1 MSRRLAAISRDQ
13 ALDYATSIGID
24 SEPVS
29 DRPDRGSTRGENV
42 GLAYFT
48 VDGGEEPRFG
58 LLDGE
63 RVIDLAQSGGPES
76 LTAALQMPVEAL
88 RAALRVA
95 ADAPSG
101 AMPLESVVLNA
112 PIDRQEVWAA
122 GVTYLRSRDARMEE
136 SKQRDVYDRVYD
148 ADRPELFLKATP
160 NRVSGPGEAIAIR
173 GDSGWDVPEP
183 ELAILLNAGGE
194 LVGYTIGND
203 VSSRSIEGENPLYLP
218 QAKVYSR
225 CAALGPVVVT
235 TDELSDVSNLAIQL
249 TIRRGGTELFQDS
262 TATSQLHR
270 SLSDLVA
277 YLLRHNEFPAGVFL
291 MTGTGIVPPS
301 EFTLQDGDE
310 VTIRVDGIG
319 SLVNPVV
326 RLS

>member
-1 MSRRLAAISRDQ
+1 VRF
-13 ALDYATSIGID
+13 
-24 SEPVS
+24 
-29 DRPDRGSTRGENV
+29 
-42 GLAYFT
+42 AYFT
-48 VDGGEEPRFG
+48 VDGVNEPRFG

-63 RVIDLAQSGGPES
+63 RVIDLARTGGPDS
-76 LTAALQMPVEAL
+76 LAAALRMPASEL
-88 RAALRVA
+88 RAALKTVVDTPHEDSPLTA
-95 ADAPSG
+95 AT
-101 AMPLESVVLNA
+101 LKA

-136 SKQRDVYDRVYD
+136 SSQRDVYDRVYD

-183 ELAILLNAGGE
+183 ELAILVNAHGE

-218 QAKVYSR
+218 QAKVYSQ
-225 CAALGPVVVT
+225 CAALGPVVVL
-235 TDELSDVSNLAIQL
+235 TDELPDVSDLEIQL
-249 TIRRGGTELFQDS
+249 TIRRDGRQLFQES

-270 SLSDLVA
+270 SLSDLME
-277 YLLRHNEFPAGVFL
+277 YLLRDNEFPAGVFL

-310 VTIRVDGIG
+310 VTIRIEGIG
-319 SLVNPVV
+319 SLVNPVI

>member
-1 MSRRLAAISRDQ
+1 
-13 ALDYATSIGID
+13 
-24 SEPVS
+24 
-29 DRPDRGSTRGENV
+29 V

-48 VDGGEEPRFG
+48 VGDEQESRFG
-58 LLDGE
+58 LVAGE
-63 RVIDLAQSGGPES
+63 RLIDLALSGGPES
-76 LTAALQMPVEAL
+76 LSAALQMPAAELQAAL
-88 RAALRVA
+88 RAAEH
-95 ADAPSG
+95 APG
-101 AMPLESVVLNA
+101 TDIPITTVTFKA

-136 SKQRDVYDRVYD
+136 SSQRDVYDRVYD
-148 ADRPELFLKATP
+148 ADRPELFLKATS

-225 CAALGPVVVT
+225 CAGLGPTVVT
-235 TDELSDVSNLAIQL
+235 VDELPDVSNLEIQL
-249 TIRRGGTELFQDS
+249 TIRRGGTELFQDT

-270 SLSDLVA
+270 SLSDLIA
-277 YLLRHNEFPAGVFL
+277 YLLRDNEFPAGVFL

-310 VTIRVDGIG
+310 VAIRIDGIG
-319 SLVNPVV
+319 SLVNPVI

>member
-1 MSRRLAAISRDQ
+1 MTRQKATGGLADIF
-13 ALDYATSIGID
+13 
-24 SEPVS
+24 E
-29 DRPDRGSTRGENV
+29 GESV

-48 VDGGEEPRFG
+48 VGDGVESRFG
-58 LLDGE
+58 LISGE
-63 RVIDLAQSGGPES
+63 RVIDLARSGGPAS
-76 LTAALQMPVEAL
+76 LTSALQMTVAELQAVL
-88 RAALRVA
+88 RSTE
-95 ADAPSG
+95 DASDVG
-101 AMPLESVVLNA
+101 LPLDSVTLMA

-136 SKQRDVYDRVYD
+136 SSQRDVYDRVYD

-183 ELAILLNAGGE
+183 ELAILLNARGE

-235 TDELSDVSNLAIQL
+235 VDELPDVSNLEIQL
-249 TIRRGGTELFQDS
+249 TIRRGGTALFQDS

-270 SLSDLVA
+270 SLPDLMD
-277 YLLRHNEFPAGVFL
+277 YLLR
-291 MTGTGIVPPS
+291 
-301 EFTLQDGDE
+301 
-310 VTIRVDGIG
+310 
-319 SLVNPVV
+319 
-326 RLS
+326 

>member
-1 MSRRLAAISRDQ
+1 
-13 ALDYATSIGID
+13 
-24 SEPVS
+24 
-29 DRPDRGSTRGENV
+29 V

-48 VDGGEEPRFG
+48 FDGANEPRFG
-58 LLDGE
+58 LLAGE
-63 RVIDLAQSGGPES
+63 RVVDLARSGGPDS
-76 LTAALQMPVEAL
+76 LTAALQMPAAELQAAL
-88 RAALRVA
+88 RAVVA
-95 ADAPSG
+95 GPHDD
-101 AMPLESVVLNA
+101 MPMTAVTLKA

-136 SKQRDVYDRVYD
+136 SSQRDVYDRVYD

-160 NRVSGPGEAIAIR
+160 NRVSGPSEAIAIR

-183 ELAILLNAGGE
+183 ELAILVNAHGE

-225 CAALGPVVVT
+225 CAALGPAVVT
-235 TDELSDVSNLAIQL
+235 VDELPDVSNLEIQL
-249 TIRRGGTELFQDS
+249 TIRRDGAQLFQES

-270 SLSDLVA
+270 SLSDLME
-277 YLLRHNEFPAGVFL
+277 YLLRDNEFPAGVFL

-310 VTIRVDGIG
+310 VTIRIEGIG
-319 SLVNPVV
+319 SLVNPVI

>member
-1 MSRRLAAISRDQ
+1 M
-13 ALDYATSIGID
+13 GF
-24 SEPVS
+24 
-29 DRPDRGSTRGENV
+29 
-42 GLAYFT
+42 AYFT
-48 VDGGEEPRFG
+48 VDGANEPRFG
-58 LLDGE
+58 LLSGE
-63 RVIDLAQSGGPES
+63 RIVDLARSGGPDS
-76 LTAALQMPVEAL
+76 LTAALQMPAAELWAAL
-88 RAALRVA
+88 RAVV
-95 ADAPSG
+95 DAPQEDI
-101 AMPLESVVLNA
+101 PLTAVTLKA

-136 SKQRDVYDRVYD
+136 SSQRDVYDRVYD
-148 ADRPELFLKATP
+148 AERPELFLKATP

-183 ELAILLNAGGE
+183 ELAILLNTHGE

-203 VSSRSIEGENPLYLP
+203 VSSRAIEGENPLYLP

-225 CAALGPVVVT
+225 CAALGPAVVT
-235 TDELSDVSNLAIQL
+235 VDELPDVSNLEIQL
-249 TIRRGGTELFQDS
+249 TIRRGDRHLFQDS

-270 SLSDLVA
+270 SLSDLME
-277 YLLRHNEFPAGVFL
+277 YLQRDNEFPAGVFL

-310 VTIRVDGIG
+310 VTIRIEGIG
-319 SLVNPVV
+319 SLVNPVI

>member
-1 MSRRLAAISRDQ
+1 
-13 ALDYATSIGID
+13 
-24 SEPVS
+24 
-29 DRPDRGSTRGENV
+29 V

-48 VDGGEEPRFG
+48 VDGANEPRFG
-58 LLDGE
+58 LLAGE
-63 RVIDLAQSGGPES
+63 RVVDLARSGGPDS
-76 LTAALQMPVEAL
+76 LTAALQMPVAEL
-88 RAALRVA
+88 QAALLAVVA
-95 ADAPSG
+95 GPHDD
-101 AMPLESVVLNA
+101 MPMTAVTLKA

-136 SKQRDVYDRVYD
+136 SSQRDVYDRVYD

-160 NRVSGPGEAIAIR
+160 NRVSGPSEAIAIR

-183 ELAILLNAGGE
+183 ELVILVNAHGE

-225 CAALGPVVVT
+225 CAALGPAVVT
-235 TDELSDVSNLAIQL
+235 VDELPDVSNLEIQL
-249 TIRRGGTELFQDS
+249 TIRRDGAQLFQES

-270 SLSDLVA
+270 SLSDLME
-277 YLLRHNEFPAGVFL
+277 YLLRDNEFPAGVFL

-310 VTIRVDGIG
+310 VTIRIEGIG
-319 SLVNPVV
+319 SLVNPVI

>member
-1 MSRRLAAISRDQ
+1 VVLEE
-13 ALDYATSIGID
+13 D
-24 SEPVS
+24 S
-29 DRPDRGSTRGENV
+29 V

-48 VDGGEEPRFG
+48 VDGANEPRFG
-58 LLDGE
+58 LLAGE
-63 RVIDLAQSGGPES
+63 RVVDLARSGGPDS
-76 LTAALQMPVEAL
+76 LTAALQMPAAELQAAL
-88 RAALRVA
+88 RAVVA
-95 ADAPSG
+95 GPHDD
-101 AMPLESVVLNA
+101 MPMTAVTLKA

-136 SKQRDVYDRVYD
+136 SSQRDVYDRVYD

-160 NRVSGPGEAIAIR
+160 NRVSGPSEAIAIR

-183 ELAILLNAGGE
+183 ELAILVNAHGE

-225 CAALGPVVVT
+225 CAALGPAVVT
-235 TDELSDVSNLAIQL
+235 VDELPDVSNLEIQL
-249 TIRRGGTELFQDS
+249 TIRRDGAQLFQES

-270 SLSDLVA
+270 SLSDLME
-277 YLLRHNEFPAGVFL
+277 YLLRDNEFPAGVFL

-310 VTIRVDGIG
+310 VTIRIEGIG
-319 SLVNPVV
+319 SLVNPVI

>member
-1 MSRRLAAISRDQ
+1 MSRRVAAISRDQ
-13 ALDYATSIGID
+13 ALDCATSTEID

-29 DRPDRGSTRGENV
+29 DRPNRGSTRGESV

-48 VDGGEEPRFG
+48 VGGGEEPRFG

-101 AMPLESVVLNA
+101 AMPLASVVLNA

>member
-1 MSRRLAAISRDQ
+1 MPAAELR
-13 ALDYATSIGID
+13 ALLKA
-24 SEPVS
+24 V
-29 DRPDRGSTRGENV
+29 
-42 GLAYFT
+42 
-48 VDGGEEPRFG
+48 VDAPHGDVP
-58 LLDGE
+58 
-63 RVIDLAQSGGPES
+63 
-76 LTAALQMPVEAL
+76 LTAATLK
-88 RAALRVA
+88 
-95 ADAPSG
+95 
-101 AMPLESVVLNA
+101 A

-136 SKQRDVYDRVYD
+136 SSQRDVYDRVYD
-148 ADRPELFLKATP
+148 ADRPELFLKATA

-183 ELAILLNAGGE
+183 ELAILVNAHGE

-225 CAALGPVVVT
+225 CAALGPAVVMV
-235 TDELSDVSNLAIQL
+235 DELPDVSNLEIQL
-249 TIRRGGTELFQDS
+249 TIRRDGRQLFQDS

-270 SLSDLVA
+270 SLSDLIA
-277 YLLRHNEFPAGVFL
+277 YLLRDNEFPAGVFL

-310 VTIRVDGIG
+310 VTIQVEGIG

>member
-1 MSRRLAAISRDQ
+1 
-13 ALDYATSIGID
+13 
-24 SEPVS
+24 
-29 DRPDRGSTRGENV
+29 V

-48 VDGGEEPRFG
+48 VDGANEPRFG
-58 LLDGE
+58 LLAGE
-63 RVIDLAQSGGPES
+63 RVVDLARSGGPDS
-76 LTAALQMPVEAL
+76 LTAALQMPAAELQAAL
-88 RAALRVA
+88 RAVVA
-95 ADAPSG
+95 GPHDD
-101 AMPLESVVLNA
+101 MPMTAVTLKA

-136 SKQRDVYDRVYD
+136 SSQRDVYDRVYD

-160 NRVSGPGEAIAIR
+160 NRVSGPSEAIAIR

-183 ELAILLNAGGE
+183 ELAILVNAHGE

-225 CAALGPVVVT
+225 CAALGPAVVT
-235 TDELSDVSNLAIQL
+235 VDELPDVSNLEIQL
-249 TIRRGGTELFQDS
+249 TIRRDGAQLFQES

-270 SLSDLVA
+270 SLSDLME
-277 YLLRHNEFPAGVFL
+277 YLLRDNEFPAGVFL

-310 VTIRVDGIG
+310 VTVRIDGIG
-319 SLVNPVV
+319 SLVNPVI

>member
-1 MSRRLAAISRDQ
+1 MNFE
-13 ALDYATSIGID
+13 GD
-24 SEPVS
+24 S
-29 DRPDRGSTRGENV
+29 V

-48 VDGGEEPRFG
+48 VDGANEPRFG
-58 LLDGE
+58 LLAGE
-63 RVIDLAQSGGPES
+63 RLVDLARSGGPES
-76 LTAALQMPVEAL
+76 LTAALQMPAIELRSVLSAVE
-88 RAALRVA
+88 
-95 ADAPSG
+95 DAPHVDV
-101 AMPLESVVLNA
+101 PLTTVTLKA

-136 SKQRDVYDRVYD
+136 SSQRDVYDRVYD

-183 ELAILLNAGGE
+183 ELAILLNAHGE
-194 LVGYTIGND
+194 LVGYTVGND

-235 TDELSDVSNLAIQL
+235 VDELPDVSNLDIQL
-249 TIRRGGTELFQDS
+249 TIRRDGRQLFQDS

-270 SLSDLVA
+270 SLSDLIE
-277 YLLRHNEFPAGVFL
+277 YLLRDNEFPTGVFL

-310 VTIRVDGIG
+310 VTIRIEGIG
-319 SLVNPVV
+319 SLINPVV

>member
-1 MSRRLAAISRDQ
+1 VA
-13 ALDYATSIGID
+13 
-24 SEPVS
+24 
-29 DRPDRGSTRGENV
+29 
-42 GLAYFT
+42 LAYFT
-48 VDGGEEPRFG
+48 VDGGQKPRFG
-58 LLDGE
+58 LLAGE
-63 RVIDLAQSGGPES
+63 RVVDLAESGGPES
-76 LTAALQMPVEAL
+76 LTTALQMSAAEL
-88 RAALRVA
+88 RAALRAVEHAPQASMPVA
-95 ADAPSG
+95 AVT
-101 AMPLESVVLNA
+101 LKA

-136 SKQRDVYDRVYD
+136 SSQRDVYDRVYD

-160 NRVSGPGEAIAIR
+160 NRVSGPGEPIAIR

-183 ELAILLNAGGE
+183 ELVILLNARGE
-194 LVGYTIGND
+194 LVGFTIGND

-225 CAALGPVVVT
+225 CAALGPVLVT
-235 TDELSDVSNLAIQL
+235 VDELPDVSNLEIQL
-249 TIRRGGTELFQDS
+249 TIRRNGTVLFQES

-270 SLSDLVA
+270 SPTDLTE
-277 YLLRHNEFPAGVFL
+277 YLLRDNEFPAGVFL

-310 VTIRVDGIG
+310 VTIRIEGIG